1 MTFIAKYTPS
11 HLRDFEYTN
20 AEVEIRENNK
30 TSFILR
36 TLMEI
41 DDLNIL
47 LIGGSNAGKTT
58 LLYALVRE
66 YYGINKGA
74 PIPESNILCINNLK
88 EQGIQFFKNEMKTF
102 CQSHCSIYGKKKIV
116 LIDDM
121 DMVNKQSQQ
130 VFRNYIDKYRSHI
143 HLIASCSNTQKV
155 IESLQSRLHMIRIH
169 PPTELQIRSMMER
182 IIREEV
188 ILLDQQSRDYLIERS
203 NGSIRTVINYLEK
216 IAIFSNTDVIVSRDI
231 CESLCS
237 TISFQQFE
245 EYTHAVKQGQLKE
258 AVRILYSIYDYGY
271 SVIDILEYF
280 FAFIKGTTL
289 LTEDEKYEAIP
300 LLCKY
305 ITVFHNVHENS
316 IELSFFT
323 NNVMSQVTP
332 LR

>member
-1 MTFIAKYTPS
+1 MTFITKYTPS
-11 HLRDFEYTN
+11 HLRDFEYVDN
-20 AEVEIRENNK
+20 MPDSSKNDD

-47 LIGGSNAGKTT
+47 LIGGSNSGKTSR
-58 LLYALVRE
+58 LYALVRE
-66 YYGINKGA
+66 YYGLSKGVA
-74 PIPESNILCINNLK
+74 IPESNILCINNLK

-121 DMVNKQSQQ
+121 DTVNKQSQQ

-143 HLIASCSNTQKV
+143 HLISSCSNTQKV

-169 PPTELQIRSMMER
+169 PPTGVQIRSMMER
-182 IIREEV
+182 ILSEESIR
-188 ILLDQQSRDYLIERS
+188 LDQPSREYLMERS

-216 IAIFSNTDVIVSRDI
+216 ICIFRQPDATISRDI

-237 TISFQQFE
+237 SIPFQQFE
-245 EYTHAVKQGQLKE
+245 EYTRHVKRGQLKE
-258 AVRILYSIYDYGY
+258 AVQVLYAIYDYGY

-280 FAFIKGTTL
+280 FVFIKETEL
-289 LTEDEKYEAIP
+289 LSEDDKYETIP

-305 ITVFHNVHENS
+305 ITAFHNIHEN
-316 IELSFFT
+316 ILELALFT
-323 NNVMSQVTP
+323 NNWMSLVSHS
-332 LR
+332 